1 MGDDLGGARIIIM
14 DMRIFGVKP
23 GEPTTGRTRR
33 GASDDV
39 QLELHRSAGRPPGPD
54 TAGRR
59 TRARTV
65 ADRRPSQTPQ
75 CVETSRVASVPARRP
90 RRCGTLRATTHDTR
104 KRDIIEQRNIYFSL
118 NCYSFRRVA
127 PTFPVSRLSFLPY
140 ANGLFDRRRRL
151 LVLPQLQPAVY

>member
-1 MGDDLGGARIIIM
+1 M

-75 CVETSRVASVPARRP
+75 CVEKSSRESRARAARRP

-118 NCYSFRRVA
+118 NC
-127 PTFPVSRLSFLPY
+127 
-140 ANGLFDRRRRL
+140 
-151 LVLPQLQPAVY
+151 